1 MPGMSFG
8 VLLFVFFF
16 ILLCFFILVHRD
28 LLRVQCV
35 WWTEESN
42 LNLFNLWGAYLS
54 PLCSCIIYIYYIYC
68 WWPYSDEQHCAPS
81 KFHAQKCVAYLRAPG
96 EIVSKTREGE
106 TGRMRN
112 ATVDLLVQRI

>member
-1 MPGMSFG
+1 M
-8 VLLFVFFF
+8 
-16 ILLCFFILVHRD
+16 
-28 LLRVQCV
+28 

-112 ATVDLLVQRI
+112 ATVDLLVQHI

>member
-42 LNLFNLWGAYLS
+42 LNLFNLWGAFLS
-54 PLCSCIIYIYYIYC
+54 PLCSCIIYIYTIYTAGGHTVTN
-68 WWPYSDEQHCAPS
+68 STVRRL
-81 KFHAQKCVAYLRAPG
+81 FHAQKCVAYLRAPG

-112 ATVDLLVQRI
+112 ATVDLLVRHI